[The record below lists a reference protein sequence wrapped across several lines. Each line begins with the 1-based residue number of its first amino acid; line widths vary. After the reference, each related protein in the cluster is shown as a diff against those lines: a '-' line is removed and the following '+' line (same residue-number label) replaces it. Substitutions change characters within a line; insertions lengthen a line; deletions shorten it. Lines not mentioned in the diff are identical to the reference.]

1 MLDEKL
7 PIIRDRLIKTFSE
20 LGEANSGDLAFH
32 LTDWLSDLEECY
44 KTFSSIE
51 QKSDEEIERFV
62 YRFLAHV
69 PNHLVA
75 AKKLSGIGKTED
87 VFNVGIFEDDE

>member
-1 MLDEKL
+1 MLDEKYS
-7 PIIRDRLIKTFSE
+7 IIRDRLIKTFSDI
-20 LGEANSGDLAFH
+20 GETNSKDLAFH
-32 LTDWLSDLEECY
+32 LTDWLSDLEECFH
-44 KTFSSIE
+44 TFSNIE
-51 QKSDEEIERFV
+51 QKSDKEIEEFV

-75 AKKLSGIGKTED
+75 AKKLSGMGNTED